1 MIDALTLVLSQLNQY
16 LHHVDGN
23 PVGTTDPV
31 ILGNISQL
39 DNNTVAND
47 LENKVVLTLV
57 NLGEESTLKNNQAH
71 SVTPSGSIDYHNPPI
86 YLNLYLLFSANYTN
100 YTTALRR
107 QTQVMTYF
115 QGNNI
120 FTLAS
125 SSGSPLTIPAT
136 SDTSLTLD
144 LMSLNFEEVNHL
156 WGSLGGKQFPSVIY
170 RGRLVMVLDQRLLDS
185 GGIIEEVEVVG
196 KDMAL

>member
-16 LHHVDGN
+16 IHHADGN
-23 PVGTTDPV
+23 PVGTADPV

-47 LENKVVLTLV
+47 LENKIVLTLV
-57 NLGEESTLKNNQAH
+57 NLGEESTLKNNQAY
-71 SVTPSGSIDYHNPPI
+71 SVTPSGNINYHNPPI

-100 YTTALRR
+100 YDTALKR
-107 QTQVMTYF
+107 QTQVMTFF
-115 QGNNI
+115 QGKNV
-120 FTLAS
+120 FTLGN
-125 SSGSPLTIPAT
+125 SSGSPQTIPAT
-136 SDTSLTLD
+136 AAISLTLD
-144 LMSLNFEEVNHL
+144 LMSLSFEEVNHL
-156 WGSLGGKQFPSVIY
+156 WGSLGGKQFPSVVY

-185 GGIIEEVEVVG
+185 GGIIEEVDLIG

>member
-16 LHHVDGN
+16 LHQADGN

-57 NLGEESTLKNNQAH
+57 NLDEESTLKNNQAH

-100 YTTALRR
+100 YATALIR
-107 QTQVMTYF
+107 QTQVMTFF
-115 QGNNI
+115 QGKNT

-125 SSGSPLTIPAT
+125 SSGSPQTILAT
-136 SDTSLTLD
+136 SDISLTLD
-144 LMSLNFEEVNHL
+144 LMSLSFEEVNHL
-156 WGSLGGKQFPSVIY
+156 WGSLGGKQFPSIVY

-185 GGIIEEVEVVG
+185 GGIIEEVEVIG